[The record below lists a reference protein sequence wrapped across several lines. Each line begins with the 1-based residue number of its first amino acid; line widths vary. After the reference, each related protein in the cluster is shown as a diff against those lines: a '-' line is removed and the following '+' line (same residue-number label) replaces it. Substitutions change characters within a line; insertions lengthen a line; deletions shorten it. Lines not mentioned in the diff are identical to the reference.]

1 MIGIPQSLEK
11 RLARLA
17 KRSGRNIDELAREAI
32 LQYVEDSEDADEA
45 ERVLRRVRS
54 GREKTYTL
62 EHVAKRLGL
71 EH

>member
-17 KRSGRNIDELAREAI
+17 KRSGRNIDELAHEVI

-45 ERVLRRVRS
+45 ERVLRRVRT
-54 GREKTYTL
+54 GLEQTYTL
-62 EHVAKRLGL
+62 DEVARRLRL
-71 EH
+71 KN

>member
-17 KRSGRNIDELAREAI
+17 KRSGRNIDELAHEAI
-32 LQYVEDSEDADEA
+32 LQYVEDSEDADAA
-45 ERVLRRVRS
+45 ERILRRVRS

>member
-1 MIGIPQSLEK
+1 MIAISQSLEK

-17 KRSGRNIDELAREAI
+17 QQSGRSIDELAHEVI
-32 LQYVEDSEDADEA
+32 LQYLEDAEDTDAA
-45 ERVLRRVRS
+45 ERILRRVRS

>member
-17 KRSGRNIDELAREAI
+17 KGSGRSIDELAREAI
-32 LQYVEDSEDADEA
+32 LQYVEDSEDADAA
-45 ERVLRRVRS
+45 ERILRRVRN